1 MERNKQK
8 RNVLLLCF
16 GIAVALLSSLS
27 FMQSTHA
34 HALDP
39 SEKGDDGW
47 GEYGKNC

>member
-1 MERNKQK
+1 MVRNKQ
-8 RNVLLLCF
+8 NMTVLWLCF
-16 GIAVALLSSLS
+16 GIAVALLFGLS
-27 FMQSTHA
+27 FMQSIHA